1 MSATNTGTTA
11 VGSILS
17 SGGLGTAATGG
28 LGTGLNVQ
36 QVVAA
41 QIQADSAPLVQLQNQ
56 QTALSAQSSALNSLE
71 VDVSNLQAAVFN
83 LTDFSGGLNAQQ
95 VNSSDPTV
103 LTGTASTSAQTAT
116 HNIVVKSLATTASY
130 YTNPTT
136 LPATGTTPLATGGS
150 FTIVAGTNTA
160 SITINSTNNTLTG
173 IASAINNST
182 VGASVTASVISDS
195 SGARL
200 AIVGNSSGAAN
211 NFTVTDTGDTT
222 GLNFTKAASG
232 ADASLSVDNI
242 PISSASNTV
251 TGAIQ
256 GVTLNLASANL
267 NETVSL
273 NVTPDTTQAGTAI
286 SQFVTAYNTVV
297 GDLNTQF
304 AINPIT
310 GSAGVL
316 SSDSTLSLVQ
326 DQLLTAINA
335 SSAGSVTNLG
345 SIGINLQNDGT
356 LAIDVPTLTNALNSN
371 FSAIQN
377 FFQSTS
383 SGVGQALTSGLTNI
397 ADPTQGS
404 ISLDLKGITQQQT
417 DLASQILDLQSN
429 LTLEQQTLITKYSNV
444 NVILQQLP
452 ALQQQISGQLAGA

>member
-71 VDVSNLQAAVFN
+71 VDVSNLQTAVFN

-136 LPATGTTPLATGGS
+136 LPATGTTPLATGGG
-150 FTIVAGTNTA
+150 FTIIAGTNTA
-160 SITINSTNNTLTG
+160 SITINNTNNTLTG

>member
-150 FTIVAGTNTA
+150 FTIIAGTNTA
-160 SITINSTNNTLTG
+160 SITINNTNNTLTG